1 MLYNGNVRKQT
12 TDSEIRT
19 TAVEEAGQTEYGTSF
34 IHSNGVITDAE
45 KNPCMKVKSP
55 ISENVYRVELV
66 FSETSAKAGEEIRG
80 ILKEKY
86 IRGEIG
92 SGQKNPGALHFLP
105 PEEALA
111 VKPDSEKEDEV
122 Q

>member
-1 MLYNGNVRKQT
+1 MLYNSNVRKRI
-12 TDSEIRT
+12 TDSELRT
-19 TAVEEAGQTEYGTSF
+19 TAVEEEGQTEYGTSF
-34 IHSNGVITDAE
+34 IHSNGIITDAE

-55 ISENVYRVELV
+55 ISENVYRVELI

>member
-1 MLYNGNVRKQT
+1 MLYNSNVQKQT
-12 TDSEIRT
+12 TGNKHTS
-19 TAVEEAGQTEYGTSF
+19 TAMEQTGQTEYGTSL
-34 IHSNGVITDAE
+34 IHSNGVIAGAE

-55 ISENVYRVELV
+55 ISETVYRVELI
-66 FSETSAKAGEEIRG
+66 FSETSTKAGEEIRG

-92 SGQKNPGALHFLP
+92 SVQREPGALQSLP
-105 PEEALA
+105 PEGTLA